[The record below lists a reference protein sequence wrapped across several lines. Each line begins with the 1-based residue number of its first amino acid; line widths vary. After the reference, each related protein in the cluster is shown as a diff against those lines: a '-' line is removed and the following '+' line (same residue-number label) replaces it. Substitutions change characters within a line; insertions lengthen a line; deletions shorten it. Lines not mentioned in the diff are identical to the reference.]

1 MRMNDN
7 FNIITGEA
15 KPQVGVTSTN
25 RRFASLEVLR
35 AIKENRTQQ
44 DVPTIN
50 QRKLGTAQDAK
61 FYQYSYLPSKSNLCN
76 MADQ

>member
-7 FNIITGEA
+7 FNIITGEI

-44 DVPTIN
+44 YDVPSIN
-50 QRKLGTAQDAK
+50 QRKLGTAQDCK
-61 FYQYSYLPSKSNLCN
+61 FYQYSYLASKSNS
-76 MADQ
+76 

>member
-7 FNIITGEA
+7 FNIITGEI

-44 DVPTIN
+44 DDVPSIN
-50 QRKLGTAQDAK
+50 QRKLGTAQDSK
-61 FYQYSYLPSKSNLCN
+61 FYQYSYLPSKSNSR
-76 MADQ
+76 